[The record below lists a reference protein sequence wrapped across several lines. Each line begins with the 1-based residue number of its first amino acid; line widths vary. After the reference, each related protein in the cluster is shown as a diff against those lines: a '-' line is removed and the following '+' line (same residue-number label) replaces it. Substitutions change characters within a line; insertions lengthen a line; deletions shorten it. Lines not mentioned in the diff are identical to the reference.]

1 MKTSKA
7 VLYLLAA
14 FTCTVSVAAPP
25 AKPPPAPPNV
35 DIAYLSISSSNTS
48 SWPPIAIRGIDV
60 SDAGAS
66 SADVEL
72 WRSTNRHPSA
82 IAWDPDGRYL
92 AWAEG
97 IDNRG
102 TRALMVAT
110 PGQVPRVAYVF
121 SNTGIYKSNLADG
134 LAWGRGCGS
143 TPVLYF
149 WGVQYSTNWSTV
161 WVIDPF
167 AALVQPY
174 QVAAPPGPPIGERG
188 GTLHGLAVSPLGRTL
203 VFGAYSYEL
212 GDRAAVALPLTCSS
226 ADALPE
232 PAGPA
237 QPLFAAR
244 YGQEQAWFQG
254 FDWSSDGRRIAV
266 AMGRWVPTSAGSA
279 LQYDPELWIADL
291 NYVASDGAE
300 QVTVASLT
308 HSAAGVTTFPSW
320 APVTSGATCNRL
332 AFMRSGVVWLHDV
345 PRDGFSGADCAI
357 GTPTMIG
364 GKAVVA
370 LDWR

>member
-1 MKTSKA
+1 MKTSKC

-14 FTCTVSVAAPP
+14 CTCAVSVAAPP
-25 AKPPPAPPNV
+25 SKPPPTPPNV
-35 DIAYLSISSSNTS
+35 DVAYVSISNSTIW
-48 SWPPIAIRGIDV
+48 SWPPAAIRGIDV
-60 SDAGAS
+60 SAAGTA

-72 WRSTNRHPSA
+72 WRSANRYPSA

-102 TRALMVAT
+102 TRGLMVAT
-110 PGQVPRVAYVF
+110 PGQSPRVAYVF
-121 SNTGIYKSNLADG
+121 SSTGIYKSNLADG
-134 LAWGRGCGS
+134 VAWGRGCGS

-149 WGVQYSTNWSTV
+149 WAIQYGTNWSTV
-161 WVIDPF
+161 WVLDPF
-167 AALVQPY
+167 AASVEPH
-174 QVAAPPGPPIGERG
+174 QVAVPPGPPPDERG

-203 VFGAYSYEL
+203 VYGAYSYDL
-212 GDRAAVALPLTCSS
+212 GDRAAVALPLSCSS

-232 PAGPA
+232 PVGPA

-244 YGQEQAWFQG
+244 YDGEQAWFQS
-254 FDWSSDGRRIAV
+254 FDWSSDGRRLAV

-291 NYVASDGAE
+291 NYVVSDGAE
-300 QVTVASLT
+300 QVTVASLK

-320 APVTSGATCNRL
+320 APVSDGASCDRL
-332 AFMRSGVVWLHDV
+332 AFMRSSVVWLHDE

-364 GKAVVA
+364 GKAVAA

>member
-1 MKTSKA
+1 M
-7 VLYLLAA
+7 
-14 FTCTVSVAAPP
+14 
-25 AKPPPAPPNV
+25 
-35 DIAYLSISSSNTS
+35 DIAYVSISTGTIT
-48 SWPPIAIRGIDV
+48 SWPPAAIRGIDV
-60 SDAGAS
+60 SDAGAA

-72 WRSTNRHPSA
+72 WRSANRYPSA

-97 IDNRG
+97 IDNKG

-110 PGQVPRVAYVF
+110 PGQSPRVAYLF

-134 LAWGRGCGS
+134 VAWGRGCGS

-149 WGVQYSTNWSTV
+149 WGIQYSTGGSTV
-161 WVIDPF
+161 WVVDPF
-167 AALVQPY
+167 AASAEPR

-188 GTLHGLAVSPLGRTL
+188 GTLHGLTVSPLGRTL

-212 GDRAAVALPLTCSS
+212 GDRAAVALPLRCSS
-226 ADALPE
+226 VDALPE

-244 YGQEQAWFQG
+244 YGEEQAWFQS
-254 FDWSSDGRRIAV
+254 FDWSSDGRRLAV

-279 LQYDPELWIADL
+279 LQYDPELWVADL
-291 NYVASDGAE
+291 NYAVLAGAE
-300 QVTVASLT
+300 QVTVASLK
-308 HSAAGVTTFPSW
+308 HVAAGVMSFPSW
-320 APVTSGATCNRL
+320 APVSDGATCDRL
-332 AFMRSGVVWLHDV
+332 AFVRSSVVWLHDV
-345 PRDGFSGADCAI
+345 PRDGFPGADCVI
-357 GTPTMIG
+357 GTPTTIG
-364 GKAVVA
+364 GKAVAA